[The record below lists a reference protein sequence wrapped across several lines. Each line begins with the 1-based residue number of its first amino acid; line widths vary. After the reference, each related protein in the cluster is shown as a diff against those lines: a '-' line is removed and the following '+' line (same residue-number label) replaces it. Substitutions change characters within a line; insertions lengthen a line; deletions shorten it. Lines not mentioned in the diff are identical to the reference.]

1 MLPETGDF
9 LEYLA
14 GDNAREA
21 IMDQRICSM
30 KIECLMEEFPPDK
43 VPSEIR
49 MALFDIEGC
58 VRERVRE
65 RVLDEL

>member
-1 MLPETGDF
+1 
-9 LEYLA
+9 
-14 GDNAREA
+14 
-21 IMDQRICSM
+21 MDQRICSM